1 MGKKVHA
8 KQNDRFLLMT
18 GMTLE
23 ERTFR
28 SMIDFHKTE
37 LMKIM
42 NAEDQ
47 DAAIRALPKST
58 RRTMRNNW
66 IVKDWRITAGAEKY
80 LVSV

>member
-1 MGKKVHA
+1 MV
-8 KQNDRFLLMT
+8 
-18 GMTLE
+18 
-23 ERTFR
+23 
-28 SMIDFHKTE
+28 DFHKTE

-58 RRTMRNNW
+58 RKTMRNNG
-66 IVKDWRITAGAEKY
+66 IVKDWRTTAGAEKY

>member
-18 GMTLE
+18 GITLE

-28 SMIDFHKTE
+28 NMIDFHKTE

-58 RRTMRNNW
+58 RRTMRNNG
-66 IVKDWRITAGAEKY
+66 IVKDWRTTAGAEKY